1 MKKKSTTV
9 YIRADQ
15 DQKLKDLSRVTKVPV
30 AEYVR
35 QGVDAILE
43 KHRKL
48 LAEEGLRAI
57 EVEEEN
63 TT

>member
-1 MKKKSTTV
+1 VKKTSTTV

-15 DQKLKDLSRVTKVPV
+15 DEQLKALSQKTKVPM

-43 KHRKL
+43 KHKKL
-48 LAEEGLRAI
+48 LDNQEPRAI
-57 EVEEEN
+57 EVVEEN
-63 TT
+63 PT